1 MRCGVL
7 LLLAAGCG
15 GGPYAS
21 FDPGHDVH
29 VILKP
34 EPAPRKA
41 LAVRP
46 VVTLGPEV
54 VESPLRQLKDKEAPA
69 AEVAVFRAPKG
80 THRLAVWEPKT
91 RKTARGDVD
100 VEGDVWVVVEM
111 RPSERE
117 ARLRVYD
124 HPPAEE
130 IGPYVP
136 LVPVPD

>member
-1 MRCGVL
+1 VL

-29 VILKP
+29 VILRP
-34 EPAPRKA
+34 EPAPKKGI
-41 LAVRP
+41 AVRP
-46 VVTLGPEV
+46 VCTLGPEV
-54 VESPLRQLKDKEAPA
+54 VESPPRTLKEREAPA

-80 THRLAVWEPKT
+80 THRLAVWEPRT
-91 RKTARGDVD
+91 RTAARGDVE
-100 VEGDVWVVVEM
+100 VEGDTWVVVEM
-111 RPSERE
+111 RPFERE
-117 ARLRVYD
+117 ARMRVYD
-124 HPPAEE
+124 RPPAAE